1 MPVSYFAPEN
11 VEKFRALLQTAKRAA
26 VVTHHNPDG
35 DAIGTSLALA
45 QALKRLE
52 IDTTIIVP
60 NPFPEFLHW
69 MEGVKDILIYKHG
82 HALPKQLLS
91 EADLLFC
98 VDLNALS
105 RMDAL
110 GKFIDTLSAP
120 RVMIDHHLQPELKDF
135 TIAFS
140 DPGACSSAETLY
152 HLIKDLDLLPHL
164 DRTIAESIYTGIMTD
179 TNGFRH
185 NCSRPEVFY
194 IIAELL
200 QYGIDKDKIYSAVYN
215 SYSDN
220 RMRLL
225 GYALNKMVVLPE
237 YRTAYIALTKEE
249 IASFHFQPG
258 DTEGFVN
265 YPLQIK
271 DIVFSVFMSENQEN
285 IRISFRSRGRFSV
298 NEFAR
303 RHFDGGGH
311 LNAAGGIS
319 RLTVEEAVANF
330 LQSIKQY
337 KDELAA
343 V

>member
-1 MPVSYFAPEN
+1 MPVPYFTPEN
-11 VEKFRALLQTAKRAA
+11 IAKFRTLLQTAKHAV

-35 DAIGTSLALA
+35 DAIGTSLALT
-45 QALKRLE
+45 QVLKMLG
-52 IDTTIIVP
+52 INTTIIVP

-69 MEGVKDILIYKHG
+69 MDGVQDILIYKHG
-82 HALPKQLLS
+82 HSRSKQLMS
-91 EADLLFC
+91 GADLLFC

-110 GKFIDTLSAP
+110 GKFIETLPVP
-120 RVMIDHHLQPELKDF
+120 RVMIDHHLQPEMKDF
-135 TIAFS
+135 AVAFS
-140 DPGACSSAETLY
+140 EPGACSSAETLY
-152 HLIKDLDLLPHL
+152 HLIKDLDLLPKL
-164 DRTIAESIYTGIMTD
+164 NTLIAEAIYTGIMTD

-194 IIAELL
+194 TVAELL
-200 QYGIDKDKIYSAVYN
+200 QYGIDKDKIYNAVYN
-215 SYSDN
+215 SYSYN

-225 GYALNKMVVLPE
+225 GYALEKMIVLPE

-249 IASFHFQPG
+249 IASYHFKPG

-265 YPLQIK
+265 YPLHIK
-271 DIVFSVFMSENQEN
+271 GIVFSVFMSENQEN
-285 IRISFRSRGRFSV
+285 IRISFRSRGKFSA

-303 RHFDGGGH
+303 QHFDGGGH

-319 RLTVEEAVANF
+319 HLTVEETIAKF
-330 LQSIKQY
+330 LQSLQEY

>member
-1 MPVSYFAPEN
+1 MPVTYFAPEDIKKIR
-11 VEKFRALLQTAKRAA
+11 ELLQATKRAV

-45 QALKRLE
+45 QTLKMLNIE
-52 IDTTIIVP
+52 TTVIVP

-69 MEGVKDILIYKHG
+69 LDGVKDILIYKHG

-91 EADLLFC
+91 EAGLLFC

-105 RMDAL
+105 RMEAL
-110 GKFIDTLSAP
+110 GKFIDSLPTP

-135 TIAFS
+135 TVAFS
-140 DPGACSSAETLY
+140 DPKACSSAEIFY
-152 HLIKDLDLLPHL
+152 HLLKDLDLLQ
-164 DRTIAESIYTGIMTD
+164 RINVTIAEAIYTGIMTD
-179 TNGFRH
+179 TNGFRN
-185 NCSRPEVFY
+185 NCSRPEIFY

-200 QYGIDKDKIYSAVYN
+200 QYGVDKDKIYSAVYN
-215 SYSDN
+215 NYSHN

-225 GYALNKMVVLPE
+225 GYALEKMVVLPE

-249 IASFHFQPG
+249 ITSFHFQPG

-271 DIVFSVFMSENQEN
+271 NIVFSVFMSENQEN
-285 IRISFRSRGRFSV
+285 IRLSFRSHGRFSV
-298 NEFAR
+298 NEFSR
-303 RHFDGGGH
+303 KHFEGGGH

-319 RLTVEEAVANF
+319 RLTVAETITKF
-330 LQSIKQY
+330 LQSIEQY

>member
-1 MPVSYFAPEN
+1 MPESYFEPESIT
-11 VEKFRALLQTAKRAA
+11 KFRALLQTVKRAV

-45 QALKRLE
+45 QVLKMLD
-52 IDTTIIVP
+52 IDTTVIVP

-69 MEGVKDILIYKHG
+69 MDGVKDILIYKHG

-91 EADLLFC
+91 EADVIFC
-98 VDLNALS
+98 VDLNALL

-110 GKFIDTLSAP
+110 GKFIDTLPAP

-140 DPGACSSAETLY
+140 APDTCSSAETLY
-152 HLIKDLDLLPHL
+152 HLVKDLGLLPRL
-164 DRTIAESIYTGIMTD
+164 NITIAEAIYTGIMTD

-185 NCSRPEVFY
+185 NCSHPEIFHIV
-194 IIAELL
+194 AELL
-200 QYGIDKDKIYSAVYN
+200 QYGIDKDKVYNAVYN
-215 SYSDN
+215 SYSYD

-225 GYALNKMVVLPE
+225 GYALGKMVVLPE

-265 YPLQIK
+265 YPLHIK
-271 DIVFSVFMSENQEN
+271 DIVFSIFLSENQDN
-285 IRISFRSRGRFSV
+285 IRISFRSRGKFSA

-303 RHFDGGGH
+303 KHFEGGGH

-319 RLTVEEAVANF
+319 RQTVSETIAKF
-330 LQSIKQY
+330 IQSIAPY

>member
-1 MPVSYFAPEN
+1 MPVSYFAPEKI
-11 VEKFRALLQTAKRAA
+11 ERFRELLQTAKHAV

-35 DAIGTSLALA
+35 DAIGTSLALT
-45 QALKRLE
+45 QVLKMQG
-52 IDTTIIVP
+52 IATTIIVP

-69 MEGVKDILIYKHG
+69 LDGVKDILIYKHG

-98 VDLNALS
+98 VDLSALS
-105 RMDAL
+105 RMDVL
-110 GKFIDTLSAP
+110 GKFIDTLSIP

-152 HLIKDLDLLPHL
+152 HLIKDLDLLPCM
-164 DRTIAESIYTGIMTD
+164 DRTVAEAVYTGIMTD

-185 NCSRPEVFY
+185 NCSRPEVFH

-200 QYGIDKDKIYSAVYN
+200 QYGIDKDKIYDAVYN

-237 YRTAYIALTKEE
+237 YHTAYIALTKEE

-319 RLTVEEAVANF
+319 RLTVEETIANF
-330 LQSIKQY
+330 LQSIAQY

>member
-1 MPVSYFAPEN
+1 MPVPYFTSESIK
-11 VEKFRALLQTAKRAA
+11 KFHELLQAAKRAV

-35 DAIGTSLALA
+35 DAIGTSLALT
-45 QALKRLE
+45 QVLKMLD
-52 IDTTIIVP
+52 IDTTTIVP

-69 MEGVKDILIYKHG
+69 LDGVKDILIYKHG
-82 HALPKQLLS
+82 HTLPKQLLS

-110 GKFIDTLSAP
+110 GKFINTLPTP

-140 DPGACSSAETLY
+140 DPKACSSAETLY

-164 DRTIAESIYTGIMTD
+164 NITIAEAIYTGIMTD
-179 TNGFRH
+179 TNGFRN

-200 QYGIDKDKIYSAVYN
+200 QYGIDKDKIYNAVYN
-215 SYSDN
+215 SYSYN

-225 GYALNKMVVLPE
+225 GYALEKMVMLPE
-237 YRTAYIALTKEE
+237 YRTAYIVLTKEE
-249 IASFHFQPG
+249 IASFNFQPG

-265 YPLQIK
+265 YPLHIK

-285 IRISFRSRGRFSV
+285 IRISFRSRGQFSV

-303 RHFDGGGH
+303 QHFDGGGH

-319 RLTVEEAVANF
+319 RLPVGETIAKF
-330 LQSIKQY
+330 LQSLEQY
-337 KDELAA
+337 KNELGT

>member
-1 MPVSYFAPEN
+1 MPVPYFAPEN
-11 VEKFRALLQTAKRAA
+11 VKKIRGLLQATKRAV

-45 QALKRLE
+45 QVLKMLD

-69 MEGVKDILIYKHG
+69 MDGVKDILIYKHG
-82 HALPKQLLS
+82 HTLPKQLLS

-110 GKFIDTLSAP
+110 GKFIGTLPTP
-120 RVMIDHHLQPELKDF
+120 RVVIDHHLQPELNDF

-140 DPGACSSAETLY
+140 DPVACSSAEALY

-164 DRTIAESIYTGIMTD
+164 NMTIAEAIYTGIMTD
-179 TNGFRH
+179 TNGFRN

-200 QYGIDKDKIYSAVYN
+200 QYGVDKDKIYNAVYN
-215 SYSDN
+215 SYSYN

-225 GYALNKMVVLPE
+225 GYALEKMVVLQE
-237 YRTAYIALTKEE
+237 YRTAYIVLTKEE

-265 YPLQIK
+265 YPLHIK
-271 DIVFSVFMSENQEN
+271 DIVFAVFMSENQEN

-303 RHFDGGGH
+303 QHFDGGGH

-319 RLTVEEAVANF
+319 RLTVEETIAKF
-330 LQSIKQY
+330 LQSIEQY
-337 KDELAA
+337 KDELAT

>member
-1 MPVSYFAPEN
+1 MQA
-11 VEKFRALLQTAKRAA
+11 TKRAV

-45 QALKRLE
+45 QVLKMLD

-69 MEGVKDILIYKHG
+69 MDGVKDILIYKHG
-82 HALPKQLLS
+82 HTLPKQLLS

-110 GKFIDTLSAP
+110 GKFIGTLPTP
-120 RVMIDHHLQPELKDF
+120 RVVIDHHLQPELNDF

-140 DPGACSSAETLY
+140 DPVACSSAEALY

-164 DRTIAESIYTGIMTD
+164 NMTIAEAIYTGIMTD
-179 TNGFRH
+179 TNGFRN

-200 QYGIDKDKIYSAVYN
+200 QYGVDKDKIYNAVYN
-215 SYSDN
+215 SYSYN

-225 GYALNKMVVLPE
+225 GYALEKMVVLQE
-237 YRTAYIALTKEE
+237 YRTAYIVLTKEE

-265 YPLQIK
+265 YPLHIK
-271 DIVFSVFMSENQEN
+271 DIVFAVFMSENQEN

-303 RHFDGGGH
+303 QHFDGGGH

-319 RLTVEEAVANF
+319 RLTVEETIAKF
-330 LQSIKQY
+330 LQSIEQY
-337 KDELAA
+337 KDELAT

>member
-1 MPVSYFAPEN
+1 MPVTYFAPEDIK
-11 VEKFRALLQTAKRAA
+11 KFRELLQSTKRAV

-35 DAIGTSLALA
+35 DAIGTSLALS
-45 QALKRLE
+45 QVLKQLD

-69 MEGVKDILIYKHG
+69 LDGVKDILIYKHG

-110 GKFIDTLSAP
+110 GKFIDTLPMP

-135 TIAFS
+135 TVVFS
-140 DPGACSSAETLY
+140 DPKTCSSAEIFY
-152 HLIKDLDLLPHL
+152 HLVKDLDLLPRL
-164 DRTIAESIYTGIMTD
+164 NATAAEAIYTGIMTD
-179 TNGFRH
+179 TNGFRN
-185 NCSRPEVFY
+185 NCSRPEIFY

-200 QYGIDKDKIYSAVYN
+200 QYGIDKDKIYNAVYN
-215 SYSDN
+215 SYSYN

-225 GYALNKMVVLPE
+225 GYALEKMVVLPE

-265 YPLQIK
+265 YPLHIK

-285 IRISFRSRGRFSV
+285 IRISFRSHGRFSV

-303 RHFDGGGH
+303 KHFEGGGH

-319 RLTVEEAVANF
+319 RLTVEETIAKF
-330 LQSIKQY
+330 LQSIEQY
-337 KDELAA
+337 KDELAT